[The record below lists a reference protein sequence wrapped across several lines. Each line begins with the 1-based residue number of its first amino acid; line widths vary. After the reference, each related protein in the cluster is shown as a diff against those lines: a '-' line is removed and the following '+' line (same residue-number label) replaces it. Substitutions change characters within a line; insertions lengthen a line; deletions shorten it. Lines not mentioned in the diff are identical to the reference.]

1 MKYYNLYSAVDN
13 EAAYADLQQTDAGI
27 DDFIVYGEGDYRQ
40 QAVFIAQEGYTP
52 DNISQ
57 TDFIQTIPKM
67 PLFSERFVHKLAEH
81 LEQEL
86 AFFPAKLK
94 VRDKEFKCFLGKI
107 KPSLALVDFEQ
118 SDFYEIDGEQFIDY
132 PPVFLENI
140 EGFEYCAK
148 ERSDSL
154 IWIFTE
160 KFKELVIAN
169 NLNIAFLP
177 V

>member
-27 DDFIVYGEGDYRQ
+27 DDFIVYDEGGYRQ

-67 PLFSERFVHKLAEH
+67 PLFSESFVHKLAGH

-86 AFFPAKLK
+86 AFFPAVLK
-94 VRDKEFKCFLGKI
+94 IRNVELKCFLGKI

-118 SDFYEIDGEQFIDY
+118 SDFYEIDGERFIDY
-132 PPVFLENI
+132 PPVFLEHAG
-140 EGFEYCAK
+140 GFEYCAK
-148 ERSDSL
+148 EDSDNL
-154 IWIFTE
+154 VWVFTE
-160 KFKELVIAN
+160 KFKELVLAN

>member
-27 DDFIVYGEGDYRQ
+27 DDFIVYGEGGYRQ

-67 PLFSERFVHKLAEH
+67 PLFSERFVHKLGEH

-94 VRDKEFKCFLGKI
+94 VRDKEFKYFLGKI
-107 KPSLALVDFEQ
+107 KPLLALVDFEQ

-132 PPVFLENI
+132 PPVFLDNI

-148 ERSDSL
+148 ERSDPL
-154 IWIFTE
+154 VWVFTE